1 MDNFLKIAAGVL
13 VILVLYLIL
22 NKQGKDFSVL
32 LTIAGC
38 CLIMASAV
46 TFFQPVITFV
56 EKLESLGNFNPDIL
70 QIMLKSVGIGLLTE
84 VVSLICADAG
94 NSSMAKSL
102 QILAS
107 VVILWLAIP
116 LFSSLID
123 LIQEI
128 LVAI

>member
-1 MDNFLKIAAGVL
+1 MDNFLKVTAGVL
-13 VILVLYLIL
+13 VALILYLIL
-22 NKQGKDFSVL
+22 NKQSKDFSVL

-38 CLIMASAV
+38 CLVMLSTAS
-46 TFFQPVITFV
+46 FFKPLFSFLK
-56 EKLESLGNFNPDIL
+56 KLEALGNFNPDIL
-70 QIMLKSVGIGLLTE
+70 QIMVKAVGIGLLTE
-84 VVSLICADAG
+84 IVSLICTDAG
-94 NSSMAKSL
+94 NSSMGKAL